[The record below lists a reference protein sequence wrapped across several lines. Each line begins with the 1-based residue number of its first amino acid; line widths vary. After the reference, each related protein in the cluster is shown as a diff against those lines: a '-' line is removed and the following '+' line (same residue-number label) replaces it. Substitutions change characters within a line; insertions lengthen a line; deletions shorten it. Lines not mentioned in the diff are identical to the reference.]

1 MPPVPLQLTVLPKT
15 DTQGT
20 PASVGAG
27 MILNGLIRIK
37 GGYIQKLG
45 GCQFLTGTLHGAD
58 ANILFPW
65 EAPGAGFLIGI
76 GTTQGLEI
84 SQGAPGT
91 AHDIT
96 PVGYAGDGFWTLAN
110 WGDWLLS
117 NYQFGGLYYWI
128 PSSPVSSSGVSL
140 PVSGLAGATGVPA
153 FANGVF
159 VAAPQQQ
166 AFAWGIFS
174 ATLGEQDPLLIG
186 WCDIANLQDWT
197 ASATNQA
204 GSFKL
209 SSGSLIM
216 AGIWF
221 GLVGL
226 FWTDVDLWGMQ
237 YINFPLVYGF
247 QRIGQN
253 CGMIGRQA
261 WAILGTMVAWMG
273 QNDFFVYQ
281 GGSVSPIPCPVR
293 DFIFNTVDRSGAD
306 LSVHADSN
314 SLFGE
319 ITWRFSQI
327 GSSGRC
333 NAYVKWT
340 PAENAWDVWAD
351 PVGGSRTVMW
361 LNSWSD
367 QAAFTPPLG
376 IDYNGDILEFEFSG
390 EFTGSTVL
398 IDYNGSPLDSFFVT
412 GWFYISESGE
422 NIFVERVNPDFI
434 FTALP
439 ESTPAGQVQIT
450 FSFADEIPSIQTKYP
465 IRVYGPYVVTPS
477 TPFIIVRGRGRVMQI
492 RVDCTTTGTF
502 WRNGKHMARITVDG
516 SR

>member
-1 MPPVPLQLTVLPKT
+1 MPPVPLQLAVLPKT

-37 GGYIQKLG
+37 NGYIQKLG

-58 ANILFPW
+58 ANILLPW
-65 EAPGAGFLIGI
+65 EAPGVGYLIAI
-76 GTTQGLEI
+76 GTSLGLELN
-84 SQGAPGT
+84 QGAPGT
-91 AHDIT
+91 AHDLT
-96 PVGYAGDGFWTLAN
+96 PGGYAGDGFWTLAN
-110 WGDWLLS
+110 WGDWLFA
-117 NYQFGGLYYWI
+117 NYETGGLYYWI
-128 PSSPVSSSGVSL
+128 PSLPLATSGAAVL
-140 PVSGLAGATGVPA
+140 VSGLAGAAGVPTK
-153 FANGVF
+153 ANGVF

-186 WCDIANLQDWT
+186 WCDIANLQDWS
-197 ASATNQA
+197 ASAINQA

-209 SSGSLIM
+209 SSGSLVV
-216 AGIWF
+216 AGTWF
-221 GLVGL
+221 GLTGL

-247 QRIGQN
+247 QRLGQN
-253 CGMIGRQA
+253 CGLIGRQA
-261 WAILGTMVAWMG
+261 WATLGTMVAWMG
-273 QNDFFVYQ
+273 TNDFFVYQ
-281 GGSVSPIPCPVR
+281 GGLVSPIPCPVR
-293 DFIFNTVDRSGAD
+293 NFVFNTLVRNGGIN
-306 LSVHADSN
+306 LSVHADAN
-314 SLFGE
+314 SMFDE

-327 GSSGRC
+327 GGVGLC

-351 PVGGSRTVMW
+351 PVTAPATVMW
-361 LNSWSD
+361 LNSWTD
-367 QAAFTPPLG
+367 LAANRPPLG
-376 IDYNGDILEFEFSG
+376 IDYSGNLLQFELFDNA
-390 EFTGSTVL
+390 VL
-398 IDYNGSPLDSFFVT
+398 VDYNGSALDSFFVT

-439 ESTPAGQVQIT
+439 ESTPAGQIQIT

-502 WRNGKHMARITVDG
+502 WRNGKHMARIAVDG